1 MQNATDDTDDDEENI
16 DETPAA
22 DNSDVTYGKFCFK
35 RGHCQTTV
43 ARRNQAL
50 QSQLTIYWQIH
61 KHI

>member
-16 DETPAA
+16 DETAAA

-50 QSQLTIYWQIH
+50 QSRLTIY
-61 KHI
+61 

>member
-16 DETPAA
+16 DETAA